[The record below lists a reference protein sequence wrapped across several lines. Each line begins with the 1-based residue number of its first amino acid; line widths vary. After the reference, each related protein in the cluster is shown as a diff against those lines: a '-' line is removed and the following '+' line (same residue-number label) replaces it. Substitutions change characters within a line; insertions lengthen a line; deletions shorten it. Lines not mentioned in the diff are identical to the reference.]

1 MTASPDRSVV
11 SPQPAALAGCRRLV
25 ISPHLDDAA
34 LSCGGALAVW
44 AAAGER
50 PAVVTICAG
59 RPAGELTAFARFQ
72 HARWGAAADV
82 VGRRRAE
89 DARGLARLGAT
100 PVWLD
105 QLDCIYRGERYTTE
119 EAIFGPIAPD
129 EAALPEQIAA
139 AVAALWAAT
148 ARATLYA
155 PLGLGNHVDHQLAR
169 AAGERLQARGL
180 PVAWY
185 EELPYAAR
193 PGGAAQRRALTAG
206 RRAELVPIGA
216 VLARKIAA
224 VAEYASQL
232 PVLFGAAE
240 AMPAALRAYA
250 EAAGGGEPAERY
262 WHDG

>member
-1 MTASPDRSVV
+1 MTPLPDRSV
-11 SPQPAALAGCRRLV
+11 LAGCRRLV
-25 ISPHLDDAA
+25 LSPHLDDGA

-50 PAVVTICAG
+50 PVVVTVCAG
-59 RPAGELTAFARFQ
+59 RPAGNLTPFARFQ
-72 HARWGAAADV
+72 HARWGGAADLV
-82 VGRRRAE
+82 ERRRAE

-100 PVWLD
+100 PVWLEY
-105 QLDCIYRGERYTTE
+105 LDCIYRGERYATE
-119 EAIFGPIAPD
+119 EALFGPVAPD
-129 EAALPEQIAA
+129 EAGLPAQIAA
-139 AVAALWAAT
+139 EIAALWAVT

-155 PLGLGNHVDHQLAR
+155 PLGLGNHVDHQLVR
-169 AAGERLQARGL
+169 AAGELVRARGL

-206 RRAELVPIGA
+206 RWAALVPIGA
-216 VLARKIAA
+216 VLAQKIAA

-232 PVLFGAAE
+232 PVLFGAAA

-250 EAAGGGEPAERY
+250 EAVGGGAPAERY
-262 WHDG
+262 WHDS